1 MKRVVAAVA
10 LFLFAGFAAARSA
23 RAADAAPPPAPVTL
37 TVTVLNVSDAGGQ
50 LDIGVY
56 DEAGFKAKHGTPL
69 AGRIVTARPGTM
81 TVTIDAIPPGVYAVK
96 MFQDV
101 NRNGYFDF
109 GIRLVEPYGFS
120 NDPASPTP
128 SFDDA
133 KFALNAG
140 SHAITVTLH

>member
-1 MKRVVAAVA
+1 MRW
-10 LFLFAGFAAARSA
+10 AAAILALTGVTATPSA
-23 RAADAAPPPAPVTL
+23 RAADVPAPVGL

-50 LDIGVY
+50 LEVGVY

-69 AGRIVTARPGTM
+69 AGKIVAARPGT
-81 TVTIDAIPPGVYAVK
+81 TTLTIDGVPPGIYAVK

-101 NRNGYFDF
+101 NRNGYFDLGF
-109 GIRLVEPYGFS
+109 KLTEPFGFS
-120 NDPASPTP
+120 NDPPSPLP

-133 KFALNAG
+133 KFVLGAD